1 MNIQE
6 DIKKCVDKTNWFK
19 LKSFFFFWLY
29 WFIDWKWK
37 KWIKGLQELKKIN
50 ETVKNAY
57 ESKDNE
63 RIQWIQKKIFKG
75 LNKNNE
81 ELKEVI
87 KGSND
92 NCFIF

>member
-1 MNIQE
+1 MNYSS
-6 DIKKCVDKTNWFK
+6 
-19 LKSFFFFWLY
+19 L
-29 WFIDWKWK
+29 
-37 KWIKGLQELKKIN
+37 IN
-50 ETVKNAY
+50 EYLSTTFIKNAY

>member
-1 MNIQE
+1 MKLLKILMNQKIMKE
-6 DIKKCVDKTNWFK
+6 YSEFK
-19 LKSFFFFWLY
+19 
-29 WFIDWKWK
+29 
-37 KWIKGLQELKKIN
+37 
-50 ETVKNAY
+50 
-57 ESKDNE
+57 
-63 RIQWIQKKIFKG
+63 KKIFKG

>member
-1 MNIQE
+1 M
-6 DIKKCVDKTNWFK
+6 K
-19 LKSFFFFWLY
+19 L
-29 WFIDWKWK
+29 I
-37 KWIKGLQELKKIN
+37 
-50 ETVKNAY
+50 KNAY

-81 ELKEVI
+81 ELKGVI